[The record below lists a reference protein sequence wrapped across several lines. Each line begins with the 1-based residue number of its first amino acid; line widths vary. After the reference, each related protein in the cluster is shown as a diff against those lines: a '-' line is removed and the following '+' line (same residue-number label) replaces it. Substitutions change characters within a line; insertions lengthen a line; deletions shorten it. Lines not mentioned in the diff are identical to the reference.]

1 MNKAIILTNV
11 QLTQEQIYK
20 LQNTQ
25 VLKVALNYHAQNL
38 QPHIRWTSDYI
49 ATKIKNKYGT
59 DIKIYSNRD
68 NNAIKVNVPFSGYS
82 IVDCVVWLKSK
93 NKDCSILLVADNTVH
108 SQKAQDDIKRLLANE
123 QNVYKFTKNGNFDLP
138 YKDIKE
144 YV

>member
-25 VLKVALNYHAQNL
+25 ILKVALNHHAQNL
-38 QPHIRWTSDYI
+38 QPHIRYTSDYI
-49 ATKIKNKYGT
+49 VTKLKKRYPNTKV
-59 DIKIYSNRD
+59 YSNRD
-68 NNAIKVNVPFSGYS
+68 SKGINTHTPFSGYS
-82 IVDCVVWLKSK
+82 IVDCTNWLKRK
-93 NKDCSILLVADNTVH
+93 GYTVLLVADNTVH
-108 SQKAQDDIKRLLANE
+108 SQKAQDTIKQLLKKTP
-123 QNVYKFTKNGNFDLP
+123 NVYKFTADGNFDLP

>member
-25 VLKVALNYHAQNL
+25 ILKVALNHHAQNL
-38 QPHIRWTSDYI
+38 IPTIRWTSDYI
-49 ATKIKNKYGT
+49 ATKLKNKYGT
-59 DIKIYSNRD
+59 DTKIYSNRD
-68 NNAIKVNVPFSGYS
+68 NNAIKVNVPLSGYS
-82 IVDCVVWLKSK
+82 IVDCTNWLKRK
-93 NKDCSILLVADNTVH
+93 GYTVLLVADNTVH
-108 SQKAQDDIKRLLANE
+108 SQKAQDDIKQLLNKTP
-123 QNVYKFTKNGNFDLP
+123 NVYKFTADGNFDLP

>member
-11 QLTQEQIYK
+11 TLTQEQIYR

-25 VLKVALNYHAQNL
+25 ILKVALNYHAQNL

-49 ATKIKNKYGT
+49 ATKIKKRYGT
-59 DIKIYSNRD
+59 NTKIYSNRD
-68 NNAIKVNVPFSGYS
+68 NNAIKVAIPHTGYS
-82 IVDCVVWLKSK
+82 IVDCTNWLKRK
-93 NKDCSILLVADNTVH
+93 GYTVLLVADNTVH
-108 SQKAQDDIKRLLANE
+108 SKKAQDDIKRLLANG

>member
-11 QLTQEQIYK
+11 TLTQEQIYR

-25 VLKVALNYHAQNL
+25 ILKVALNYHAQNL

-49 ATKIKNKYGT
+49 ATKIKKRYGT
-59 DIKIYSNRD
+59 DTKIYSNRD
-68 NNAIKVNVPFSGYS
+68 NNAIKVNVPFNGYS
-82 IVDCVVWLKSK
+82 IVDCTNWLKRK
-93 NKDCSILLVADNTVH
+93 GYTVLLVADNTVH
-108 SQKAQDDIKRLLANE
+108 SKKAQDDIKRLLANG